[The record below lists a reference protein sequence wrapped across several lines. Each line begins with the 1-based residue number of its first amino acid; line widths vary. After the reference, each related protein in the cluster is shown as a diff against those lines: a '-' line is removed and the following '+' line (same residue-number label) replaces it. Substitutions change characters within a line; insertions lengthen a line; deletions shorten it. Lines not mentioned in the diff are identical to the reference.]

1 MEEGMR
7 GKVTWLVVA
16 DGQRATVYHNTG
28 PGKGLEIIP
37 GLGGY
42 QEVPKSSDIIGGAP
56 GRMQGFAG
64 GTGAMAMTSRTDPH
78 ELEEKRFTETLANE
92 VNRAALEKQFDRLIL
107 AAPPRTLG
115 ILRKSLSS
123 HATDRVIAE
132 LDKDLTKASRDDLA
146 AQVDGHIAV

>member
-1 MEEGMR
+1 MEECMR
-7 GKVTWLVVA
+7 GKITWVVVA
-16 DGQRATVYHNTG
+16 DGQRATIYLNGG

-37 GLGGY
+37 GLGGH
-42 QEVPKSSDIIGGAP
+42 QEVPRSNEIISDAQ
-56 GRMQGFAG
+56 GRMKGFG
-64 GTGAMAMTSRTDPH
+64 GSGAAPMSMRTDPH
-78 ELEEKRFTETLANE
+78 ELEEQRFTESLANE

-132 LDKDLTKASRDDLA
+132 LDKDLTKSSRADLA
-146 AQVDGHIAV
+146 AQVEGHLVV

>member
-1 MEEGMR
+1 MR

-37 GLGGY
+37 GLGGH
-42 QEVPKSSDIIGGAP
+42 QEVPRSNEITSDASGRNRGPGGSGAAP
-56 GRMQGFAG
+56 MDG
-64 GTGAMAMTSRTDPH
+64 GSDPH
-78 ELEEKRFTETLANE
+78 ELEEKRFTESLADA
-92 VNRAALEKQFDRLIL
+92 VNRAALAKQFDRLIL

-123 HATDRVIAE
+123 HASNRVIAE
-132 LDKDLTKASRDDLA
+132 LDKDLTKISRHDLA
-146 AQVDGHIAV
+146 AQVEGHIAV

>member
-1 MEEGMR
+1 MR

-16 DGQRATVYHNTG
+16 DGQRATVYHNSG

-37 GLGGY
+37 GLGGH
-42 QEVPKSSDIIGGAP
+42 QEVPPSREMVSDAP

-64 GTGAMAMTSRTDPH
+64 ATGATAMTSRTDPH
-78 ELEEKRFTETLANE
+78 ELEEKRFTESLADT

-132 LDKDLTKASRDDLA
+132 LDKDLTKASRDALA

>member
-16 DGQRATVYHNTG
+16 DGQRATVYHNSG

-37 GLGGY
+37 GLGGH
-42 QEVPKSSDIIGGAP
+42 QEVPRNNEITSDASGRNRGPGTSGAAPMDGG
-56 GRMQGFAG
+56 
-64 GTGAMAMTSRTDPH
+64 SNPH
-78 ELEEKRFTETLANE
+78 ELEERRFTEGVAAE
-92 VNRAALEKQFDRLIL
+92 VNRAALDKQFDRLIL

-123 HATDRVIAE
+123 HASDRVIAE

>member
-1 MEEGMR
+1 MR

-16 DGQRATVYHNTG
+16 DGQRATVYHNRG

-37 GLGGY
+37 GLGGH
-42 QEVPKSSDIIGGAP
+42 QEVPPSREMVSDAP

-64 GTGAMAMTSRTDPH
+64 ATGATAMTSRTDPH
-78 ELEEKRFTETLANE
+78 ELEEKRFTESLADT

-146 AQVDGHIAV
+146 TQVDGYIAV

>member
-1 MEEGMR
+1 MEECMR

-16 DGQRATVYHNTG
+16 DGQRATVYHNSG

-37 GLGGY
+37 GMGGH
-42 QEVPKSSDIIGGAP
+42 QEVPKSSEIISDAP
-56 GRMQGFAG
+56 GRTQGFG
-64 GTGAMAMTSRTDPH
+64 GGNAAMAPRNDPH

-92 VNRAALEKQFDRLIL
+92 VNRAALDKQFDRLIL

-132 LDKDLTKASRDDLA
+132 LDKDLTKVSRDDLA

>member
-1 MEEGMR
+1 MEEAMR

-16 DGQRATVYHNTG
+16 DGQRATVYHNSG

-37 GLGGY
+37 GMGGH
-42 QEVPKSSDIIGGAP
+42 QEVPPSREIMSDAP
-56 GRMQGFAG
+56 GRNRGAG
-64 GTGAMAMTSRTDPH
+64 ASGAAPMDAGTNPH
-78 ELEEKRFTETLANE
+78 ELEERRFTESLAEE
-92 VNRAALEKQFDRLIL
+92 VNRAALDKQFDRLIL

-132 LDKDLTKASRDDLA
+132 FDKDLTKVSRDVLA
-146 AQVDGHIAV
+146 SHVEGHIAV

>member
-1 MEEGMR
+1 MEECMR

-16 DGQRATVYHNTG
+16 DGQRATVYHNSG

-37 GLGGY
+37 GMGGHH
-42 QEVPKSSDIIGGAP
+42 EVPPSRDIMSDAP
-56 GRMQGFAG
+56 GRNRGAG
-64 GTGAMAMTSRTDPH
+64 GSGAAPMDGGANPH
-78 ELEEKRFTETLANE
+78 ELEEKRFTESLAGA
-92 VNRAALEKQFDRLIL
+92 VNRAALDKQFDRLIL

-123 HATDRVIAE
+123 HATERVIAE

-146 AQVDGHIAV
+146 SHIDGHIAV